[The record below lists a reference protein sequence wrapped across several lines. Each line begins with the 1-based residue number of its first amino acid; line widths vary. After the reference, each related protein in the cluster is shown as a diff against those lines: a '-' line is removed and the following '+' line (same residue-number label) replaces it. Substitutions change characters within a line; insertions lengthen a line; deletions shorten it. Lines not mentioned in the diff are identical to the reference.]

1 MMEIRQKLTVRRS
14 KVDTWITKKTLYIS
28 VFFSLR
34 FYIKIPVSVVL
45 ALVSW
50 YGSNVQKSLKYH
62 LCIGRRICDM
72 KRCTVDGI
80 ADRRRGLQLIL

>member
-1 MMEIRQKLTVRRS
+1 
-14 KVDTWITKKTLYIS
+14 VDNKKDIVYFC
-28 VFFSLR
+28 VFSLR
-34 FYIKIPVSVVL
+34 FYIKIPVSVVM

-50 YGSNVQKSLKYH
+50 YGSNVQKSMKYH

-80 ADRRRGLQLIL
+80 ADRRRGLQILSSVHAPLSSDGHSLPEK